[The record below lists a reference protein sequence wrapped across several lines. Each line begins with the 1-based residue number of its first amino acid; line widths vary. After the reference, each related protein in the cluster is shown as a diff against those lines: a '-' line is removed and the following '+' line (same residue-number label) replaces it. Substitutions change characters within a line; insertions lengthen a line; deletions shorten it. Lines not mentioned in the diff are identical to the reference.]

1 MATCSTNQSTSTRL
15 TPQQHSD
22 LLLEVINQLGS
33 LNKKVDVVWNHVVNK
48 LEGSRVDSP
57 STKDD
62 VYGDESHM
70 PTFTLFLGFH
80 LMPKLY
86 NGGHNFAPRPE
97 TFMN

>member
-1 MATCSTNQSTSTRL
+1 M
-15 TPQQHSD
+15 
-22 LLLEVINQLGS
+22 
-33 LNKKVDVVWNHVVNK
+33 VNK

-97 TFMN
+97 TFMNWAKTHEAHYVEATRPV